1 MEAPLTGETGAN
13 DPAIGYNIWP
23 RWMPGHR
30 ASEMHFSISRLA
42 ANNPLKGF
50 CHNARAIQCGVRY
63 AKLPR
68 ASDRTRC
75 PGFSTSRLCIG
86 WPRGDARGSFRSYSH
101 AKRGASPLRLPACR
115 AGQQ

>member
-30 ASEMHFSISRLA
+30 ASEMHFSISRLT

-50 CHNARAIQCGVRY
+50 CHNAIGQFNVVCDMQGCLARRTGPDVSASAHLGYASAGRAAMLGDLSAAIPTQNGE
-63 AKLPR
+63 PR
-68 ASDRTRC
+68 
-75 PGFSTSRLCIG
+75 
-86 WPRGDARGSFRSYSH
+86 H
-101 AKRGASPLRLPACR
+101 
-115 AGQQ
+115 

>member
-30 ASEMHFSISRLA
+30 ASEMHYSISRLR

-68 ASDRTRC
+68 ASDRDVSASAHLGYVSAGRAAMLGDLSAAIPTQN
-75 PGFSTSRLCIG
+75 GE
-86 WPRGDARGSFRSYSH
+86 PRR
-101 AKRGASPLRLPACR
+101 
-115 AGQQ
+115 